1 MHELTY
7 LELPLRFGVS
17 RGNPKGEQFC
27 SRCRMDDLERIL
39 RSPYIAPPTQEA
51 VGMAFARVW
60 GYCASRFDHLP
71 AQKLDRAQQRLA
83 ALLVLIALS
92 SESATSAAE
101 RIASNEIV
109 DLIC

>member
-1 MHELTY
+1 
-7 LELPLRFGVS
+7 
-17 RGNPKGEQFC
+17 
-27 SRCRMDDLERIL
+27 
-39 RSPYIAPPTQEA
+39 
-51 VGMAFARVW
+51 MAFARVW
-60 GYCASRFDHLP
+60 GFCASRFDHLP

-109 DLIC
+109 DLICTTDLLLTDYRVLDLRELAQK